1 MATTFEN
8 DSILDEINEYIQ
20 EDDMVL
26 SMRLNC
32 PDDTRCEQ
40 GFEFLSCIK
49 FDLIALYFIEKYNAN
64 IKASSVGIHYNGKR
78 HIRHIHFNVISDT
91 YKKTSNPTSDRKTFT
106 KQHGEFFP
114 AIYANWKVETK
125 FQSVKENRSKY
136 APLTYPLKEGHVINQ
151 CMTWKGEKMSFDMIN
166 WLQHVGNKIYTE
178 AQALQE
184 RKELAEERKKQR
196 LLNLG
201 SFCELHAD
209 EYNDLQSMRR
219 YLDDHFI
226 KHLKLED
233 RPCPINFLRECK
245 QVASVLGIWRYS
257 DQQG

>member
-1 MATTFEN
+1 MATTYEN
-8 DSILDEINEYIQ
+8 ENYLAVINEYIQ

-32 PDDTRCEQ
+32 PDDTYTQ
-40 GFEFLSCIK
+40 GYEFLNEIK
-49 FDLIALYFIEKYNAN
+49 FDLIALYFIEKYDVN

-78 HIRHIHFNVISDT
+78 HIRHIHFNVITDT
-91 YKKTSNPTSDRKTFT
+91 YKKTTNPTSDRKTFT
-106 KQHGEFFP
+106 KKHGEFFP
-114 AIYANWKVETK
+114 SIYADWKIETK
-125 FQSVKENRSKY
+125 FQSIKENRSKY
-136 APLTYPLKEGHVINQ
+136 APLTYPLKEGHVIQQ
-151 CMTWKGEKMSFDMIN
+151 CMTWKGEKMEQGMIDF
-166 WLQHVGNKIYTE
+166 LQNVGNNIYTE
-178 AQALQE
+178 AQALRE

-196 LLNLG
+196 LLSLG
-201 SFCELHAD
+201 TFCELHAD
-209 EYNDLQSMRR
+209 EFHDLQSMRR
-219 YLDDHFI
+219 YLDDNFI